1 MRLTKPAWVMHQ
13 DGTRS
18 ENAKR
23 LSIFSVHVHPDGS
36 RIATGG
42 LDAKVRIWSTKP
54 ILNSAAEQANKPPKS
69 LCTLTMHTG
78 PVLTV
83 RWAHSGRWL
92 ASGSDD
98 EIIMIWDLDP
108 TGAGKVWGSD
118 EINVEGWKPLK
129 RLPGHESDVTDL
141 AWSPDDRYLASTG
154 LDSKV
159 LIWCGYT
166 LERLAKLD
174 LHQGFVKGVCWDP
187 VGEFL
192 ATQSDDRTVRIWRTF
207 DWGLEAT
214 VTRPFEHSPGS
225 TFFRRLSWSPDGAHI
240 TASNAT
246 NNNGFVFTAAVI
258 TRNTW
263 TSDISLVGH
272 ENTVEVAAYNP
283 HIFLRDPSVPCS
295 TANICSVVALGADD
309 QALSVWQ
316 TKSAR
321 PLVVASHVFER
332 QIMDLCW
339 STDGLTLY
347 AVSSDG
353 TLAVLAFDEME
364 LEGRASK
371 DAEKQY
377 LSKFGFVPPP
387 IPNGYAHAMGING
400 TSGPVNGI
408 NGSGISRSRTSTPPT
423 TIAHQNGFGHGTP
436 GATGEQITTLVAR
449 RAPRDRD
456 ADRNRRRLHP
466 TNVPFGSASASAP
479 PPANNNS
486 INSAAPISM
495 TASVSIP
502 PAFGVSTSNSS
513 DIGMYMDLDSETSF
527 GASLGVSSG
536 SGGGMDMAVPINAI
550 DTRGRRGKA
559 LDGYPVSVSVS
570 GLGVY
575 TDDGGKP
582 PKARTLGGDR
592 IRSAESVEKDVR
604 EIKREG
610 NGMWTGSVGS
620 GLEGPSNSRAEVLPS
635 PSLKTFLEARVE
647 ETGDVLEA
655 RNSENRYEP
664 SEVSFYASKEKSVQW
679 LDYLSS
685 PVLAICASSRFC
697 AVAMEDGAVNVYS
710 YTGRRIMPT
719 LTLGSRV
726 AFLDAAKYHLLAV
739 TTCGQ
744 VFVWNTKT
752 SSAVHHPTSILAQLA
767 PSPPSPTN
775 PNGIVPSI
783 ISASIRPNG
792 APLVH
797 LNTGIALSYDVAL
810 ASWVRVGDVWWAS
823 GSTCWKGKQ
832 RASATTSA
840 TAGGIVAS
848 IEARVVEYTS
858 SEAAEE
864 AKRPSWW
871 AAALTLGHLE
881 ARMHAARVLGSA
893 PEYRQALL
901 LYAKAIADEGF
912 RGKAEEV
919 LRELYGPVYCE
930 IIHVARRPGKLD
942 DAWLPSVLGMAKRD
956 LAKEVLTIFGRSKT
970 LLKLAQDYQELLRK
984 ASVDD

>member
-118 EINVEGWKPLK
+118 EVNVEGWKPLK

-159 LIWCGYT
+159 LIWCGFT

-192 ATQSDDRTVRIWRTF
+192 ATQSDDRTVRIWRTL

-258 TRNTW
+258 TRNAW
-263 TSDISLVGH
+263 TSEISLVGH

-283 HIFLRDPSVPCS
+283 HIFLRDPSSPCS

-332 QIMDLCW
+332 QIMDLSW

-353 TLAVLAFDEME
+353 TLAALAFDETE

-371 DAEKQY
+371 DAQKQY

-387 IPNGYAHAMGING
+387 IPNGYAHAIGING
-400 TSGPVNGI
+400 AAGSMNGVNG
-408 NGSGISRSRTSTPPT
+408 NGVSRRGTSTPPT
-423 TIAHQNGFGHGTP
+423 AIAHQNGFGHGTP
-436 GATGEQITTLVAR
+436 GMTGEQVTTLVAR
-449 RAPRDRD
+449 RAPRGRDRD
-456 ADRNRRRLHP
+456 RDRRRIQS
-466 TNVPFGSASASAP
+466 TNVPFASASAP
-479 PPANNNS
+479 APLPVHTNLNPTAPP
-486 INSAAPISM
+486 PISN
-495 TASVSIP
+495 SVS
-502 PAFGVSTSNSS
+502 VSSAR
-513 DIGMYMDLDSETSF
+513 F
-527 GASLGVSSG
+527 GAGLNG
-536 SGGGMDMAVPINAI
+536 SGMGMDMELDDDGDFGMVGMDMAVPISAL
-550 DTRGRRGKA
+550 DTRGRRGKGS
-559 LDGYPVSVSVS
+559 DMQTHPIPVSVTGS
-570 GLGVY
+570 GMFV
-575 TDDGGKP
+575 DDCGKP

-592 IRSAESVEKDVR
+592 MRGTDAADKDIR

-610 NGMWTGSVGS
+610 IGMPTSSAVLGIS
-620 GLEGPSNSRAEVLPS
+620 GLSSGSLDVLPA

-655 RNSENRYEP
+655 RNSEDKNQP
-664 SEVSFYASKEKSVQW
+664 SEVTFYASKEKSVQW
-679 LDYLSS
+679 LDYVSA
-685 PVLAICASSRFC
+685 PVLAVCASSRFC
-697 AVAMEDGAVNVYS
+697 AVALEDGAVNVYS
-710 YTGRRIMPT
+710 LTGRHIMPT
-719 LTLGSRV
+719 MVLGSRI
-726 AFLDAAKYHLLAV
+726 AFFDAAKHYLMAI
-739 TTCGQ
+739 TTSGQ
-744 VFVWNTKT
+744 AFVWNTKT
-752 SSAVHHPTSILAQLA
+752 SSAVHQPISILPQLA
-767 PSPPSPTN
+767 PSANQGNTAS
-775 PNGIVPSI
+775 VL
-783 ISASIRPNG
+783 SASIRPNG
-792 APLVH
+792 VPLVQ
-797 LNTGIALSYDVAL
+797 LSTGTAISYDATL
-810 ASWVRVGDVWWAS
+810 ASWVRVSESWWAG

-832 RASATTSA
+832 RASATSSA
-840 TAGGIVAS
+840 NAGGVVAS
-848 IEARVVEYTS
+848 IEAR
-858 SEAAEE
+858 AAEHIASDPAE
-864 AKRPSWW
+864 GVVVPQRPTWW
-871 AAALTLGHLE
+871 TAALTLGHLE
-881 ARMHAARVLGSA
+881 SRMHAARVLGSA

-901 LYAKAIADEGF
+901 LYAKSIADEGF

-919 LRELYGPVYCE
+919 LRELYGPVYW
-930 IIHVARRPGKLD
+930 RPGKTD
-942 DAWLPSVLGMAKRD
+942 DCWSPSVLGMMKRD
-956 LAKEVLTIFGRSKT
+956 LVKEVLTIFSRSKT
-970 LLKLAQDYQELLRK
+970 LLKLAQDYQDLLKK
-984 ASVDD
+984 ASADD